1 MPPRLLPYAPEE
13 ISQELEEMP
22 GLVEEALGVLQKMRD
37 RYPQGRDAVD
47 KIATSLA
54 GFAEMVGRDCE
65 ERNERKSEREE
76 FEGWRDQMSEWL
88 AARVRQ
94 QQENLADGQ
103 ASPPNETA
111 TAPPSDNTPP
121 APSISTPPASP
132 QQEVPSLAQSYIIE
146 KAEEFILYD
155 FTPDLLCVA
164 RNGHIDPDSD
174 FYHVMDVARA
184 IQELAEEHGLLEHA
198 TAISRKRISVNRSI
212 LERQRA
218 GEQLRRAVC
227 VGNGPKKVEKR
238 GSSWWRW
245 WRR

>member
-1 MPPRLLPYAPEE
+1 MHPEE
-13 ISQELEEMP
+13 ISLELKEMP
-22 GLVEEALGVLQKMRD
+22 GLVEEALGVLQKIRN

-47 KIATSLA
+47 KIASSLA

-65 ERNERKSEREE
+65 ERNARKSEREE
-76 FEGWRDQMSEWL
+76 FEGRMHQRSEWL
-88 AARVRQ
+88 AAGLRL

-103 ASPPNETA
+103 ASRPDEPA
-111 TAPPSDNTPP
+111 TAPPSDVTPL
-121 APSISTPPASP
+121 AASISTPPAPP
-132 QQEVPSLAQSYIIE
+132 QQEVQALAQDYIKE

-155 FTPDLLCVA
+155 FTPDLISVT
-164 RNGHIDPDSD
+164 RTGHMDPDSD

-198 TAISRKRISVNRSI
+198 TAFSRKRISVNRSI

-227 VGNGPKKVEKR
+227 VESRGGKVKR
-238 GSSWWRW
+238 KGFWGWCW